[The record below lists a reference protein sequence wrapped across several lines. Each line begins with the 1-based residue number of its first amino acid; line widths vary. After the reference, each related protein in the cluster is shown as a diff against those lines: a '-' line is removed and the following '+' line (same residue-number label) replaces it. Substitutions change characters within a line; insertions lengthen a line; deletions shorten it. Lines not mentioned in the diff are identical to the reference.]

1 VPTANFIKRAGIFPL
16 ISVLSPTNSQPFNDV
31 TSFIDLSPIYG
42 SSDQVNHILRAN
54 DGTGHL
60 LTAPDGNLPFFMP
73 GLSNDCGV
81 FDPTV
86 NVPSSGSG
94 DSRVDENMYL
104 TAIHSLYFRN
114 HNRIATWLKTEHPSW
129 TDDQLFF
136 RARDVNI
143 GAFQQQVF
151 QEYLPQTFRKKYVS
165 EFLGEYQ
172 GYQIAVDPRIT
183 SSFDIAFRV
192 AHSQVS
198 LPPYIID
205 LDCNQIHINGTLG
218 LPGQIRPN
226 CIFQTFR
233 LLGGR
238 AILQSSMVQSA
249 QGISGK
255 ISDLMRNAAFQSGN
269 FQNTARFNIDI
280 ETLNIL
286 RGREFRTKNI
296 NALREYWLGEG
307 FYGEDDCERAEP
319 KDPIDCFKL
328 LTQNS
333 TLAKDLQDIY
343 KHIDQVEA
351 FIGLMFEDDSK
362 NRIDEFGELTSKIIL
377 DQFKRTRSADPN
389 WYKIFPYDDDEEEFV
404 NETVDDI
411 LESNFSIQNIYRS
424 AFQVQ
429 TENRF
434 C

>member
-1 VPTANFIKRAGIFPL
+1 
-16 ISVLSPTNSQPFNDV
+16 
-31 TSFIDLSPIYG
+31 
-42 SSDQVNHILRAN
+42 VNQILRAK

-73 GLSNDCGV
+73 GLSNDCGA
-81 FDPTV
+81 FDVTV

-94 DSRVDENMYL
+94 DSRVDENLYL

-114 HNRIATWLKTEHPSW
+114 HNRIATYLKTQFPSW
-129 TDDQLFF
+129 TDDELFF

-143 GAFQQQVF
+143 GVF
-151 QEYLPQTFRKKYVS
+151 QRQVYEEYLPQTFRKKYVH
-165 EFLGEYQ
+165 EFLGNYE
-172 GYQIAVDPRIT
+172 GYQIAEDPRIT

-205 LDCNQIHINGTLG
+205 EDCNLIRINGTLG
-218 LPGQIRPN
+218 LPGQSRPN

-238 AILQSSMVQSA
+238 AILQSSLVQHA
-249 QGISGK
+249 QVISGK

-269 FQNTARFNIDI
+269 NQNTARFNIDI

-307 FYGEDDCERAEP
+307 FYGQADCERTEP
-319 KDPIDCFKL
+319 QDPIECFEL

-333 TLAKDLQDIY
+333 SKAVDLQEVY

-351 FIGLMFEDDSK
+351 FFGLMFEDDSK
-362 NRIDEFGELTSKIIL
+362 SREDEFGELTSKIIL

-389 WYKIFPYDDDEEEFV
+389 WYEIFPYEDEEIGFV
-404 NETVDDI
+404 HETVADI
-411 LESNFSIQNIYRS
+411 LEINFSIENINHDS
-424 AFQVQ
+424 AFRVQ
-429 TENRF
+429 DENSF

>member
-1 VPTANFIKRAGIFPL
+1 LELFSDKSIKNIFPKPL
-16 ISVLSPTNSQPFNDV
+16 
-31 TSFIDLSPIYG
+31 
-42 SSDQVNHILRAN
+42 
-54 DGTGHL
+54 
-60 LTAPDGNLPFFMP
+60 
-73 GLSNDCGV
+73 
-81 FDPTV
+81 
-86 NVPSSGSG
+86 
-94 DSRVDENMYL
+94 E
-104 TAIHSLYFRN
+104 
-114 HNRIATWLKTEHPSW
+114 
-129 TDDQLFF
+129 
-136 RARDVNI
+136 
-143 GAFQQQVF
+143 
-151 QEYLPQTFRKKYVS
+151 KKYVS
-165 EFLGEYQ
+165 EFLGNYQ
-172 GYQIAVDPRIT
+172 GYQIAVDPRIA
-183 SSFDIAFRV
+183 SSCDIAFRV

-205 LDCNQIHINGTLG
+205 LDCNQIQINGTLG
-218 LPGQIRPN
+218 LPGQSRPN

-238 AILQSSMVQSA
+238 AILQSSLVQSA

-307 FYGEDDCERAEP
+307 FYGVDDCERAEP

-328 LTQNS
+328 LTHNS
-333 TLAKDLQDIY
+333 TLARDLQDVY

-362 NRIDEFGELTSKIIL
+362 NRMNEFGELTSKIIL
-377 DQFKRTRSADPN
+377 DQLKRTRSADPN
-389 WYKIFPYDDDEEEFV
+389 WYEIFPYDADEAEFV
-404 NETVDDI
+404 NETVDEI